1 MNHHSSIHSESE
13 TTASSRTRKV
23 LNSRFRKLKGEL
35 TETRFEKYIALAFL
49 EKLIWEHEDQS
60 IKLAALE
67 YWFKLVGEEPH
78 VNS

>member
-1 MNHHSSIHSESE
+1 MNHHSSIHSEPE
-13 TTASSRTRKV
+13 TTVSRTRKV
-23 LNSRFRKLKGEL
+23 LNSRFRKLTEEL
-35 TETRFEKYIALAFL
+35 TETRLEKYIALAFL

-67 YWFKLVGEEPH
+67 YWFRLVGEGQQ

>member
-1 MNHHSSIHSESE
+1 MSHNNLKHSQ
-13 TTASSRTRKV
+13 SRTIGVR
-23 LNSRFRKLKGEL
+23 SRSLYINRLREDLGEL
-35 TETRFEKYIALAFL
+35 GVVRFEKHIALATL

-67 YWFKLVGEEPH
+67 YWFKLVGEEQH

>member
-1 MNHHSSIHSESE
+1 MNHHSYIHSEPE
-13 TTASSRTRKV
+13 TTVSRIRKV
-23 LNSRFRKLKGEL
+23 SNSRLRKLMEGL
-35 TETRFEKYIALAFL
+35 TETRLEKYIALAFL

-67 YWFKLVGEEPH
+67 YWFKLVGEGQQ

>member
-23 LNSRFRKLKGEL
+23 SNSRLRKLAEEL
-35 TETRFEKYIALAFL
+35 TETRLEKCIALAFL

-67 YWFKLVGEEPH
+67 YWFRLVGEGQH

>member
-1 MNHHSSIHSESE
+1 MNHHSSIHSEPE
-13 TTASSRTRKV
+13 TTVSRTRKV
-23 LNSRFRKLKGEL
+23 SNSRLRKFTEEL
-35 TETRFEKYIALAFL
+35 TETRLEKYIALAFL

-67 YWFKLVGEEPH
+67 YWFKLVGEGQQ

>member
-1 MNHHSSIHSESE
+1 ME
-13 TTASSRTRKV
+13 
-23 LNSRFRKLKGEL
+23 GL
-35 TETRFEKYIALAFL
+35 TETRLEKYIALAFL

-67 YWFKLVGEEPH
+67 YWFKLVGEGQQ